1 MSFPF
6 TQVPKPKRVN
16 RGKKMAALIE
26 EEGLDE
32 DGRPMKC
39 GNLHRQQKR
48 KHKPAKKIAQE
59 EDKDDDDDEDGE
71 FSDSSSGDKSS
82 LESESDVSHHMIPGH
97 EISDML
103 PSKTA
108 PSTKR
113 TKSTTR
119 AQQIQL
125 ALASSKAKSMTHAK
139 KKPRKATVEEV
150 EVEDSSRNA
159 VTRNRAASP
168 DPSAPTETMTS
179 STEQRKKDMLS
190 PLSEFS
196 QEVVTQ
202 SRCDGQVFGLKPSK
216 F

>member
-6 TQVPKPKRVN
+6 TQVPKPKRAN

-32 DGRPMKC
+32 DGRPMKH
-39 GNLHRQQKR
+39 GSLHRQQKR
-48 KHKPAKKIAQE
+48 KRKPAKKIAQE
-59 EDKDDDDDEDGE
+59 EDKDEDDDKDGD
-71 FSDSSSGDKSS
+71 FSDSSSGDESS
-82 LESESDVSHHMIPGH
+82 SESESDIA
-97 EISDML
+97 DML

-113 TKSTTR
+113 TKSTTH
-119 AQQIQL
+119 AQQIQS

-150 EVEDSSRNA
+150 EVEDSSRNTA
-159 VTRNRAASP
+159 TCNRAASP
-168 DPSAPTETMTS
+168 DPPAPTETMTS
-179 STEQRKKDMLS
+179 STEQRKKDLLS
-190 PLSEFS
+190 PLSKFS
-196 QEVVTQ
+196 PEVVTQ
-202 SRCDGQVFGLKPSK
+202 SRCDGKVFGLKPSK